1 MNMNRTANRN
11 RNTRSG
17 LSYVYVSY
25 VSLNNNGYV
34 AVIDPTTDQVVRRF
48 SAGYNPTAMCLNPSG
63 DKLYVADGLAN
74 MVYVY
79 STDTFNLIGSV
90 PINDK
95 PVAIFVEPSG
105 KYGYVA
111 NYGYPCL
118 TVFDAITLSL
128 IGTFIFQTWLTPL
141 RAMRIALTS
150 TLPSRVLLVQEHI
163 ILLLPLVF

>member
-25 VSLNNNGYV
+25 VSINNNGYV
-34 AVIDPTTDQVVRRF
+34 AVIDPTTDQIIKRI
-48 SAGYNPTAMCLNPSG
+48 SAGYNPTAMCLSPSG

-90 PINDK
+90 PVDNK
-95 PVAIFVEPSG
+95 PVAILVEPSG
-105 KYGYVA
+105 KK
-111 NYGYPCL
+111 
-118 TVFDAITLSL
+118 SL
-128 IGTFIFQTWLTPL
+128 CSQLWKSLPDDLMPL
-141 RAMRIALTS
+141 
-150 TLPSRVLLVQEHI
+150 LLVSLEI
-163 ILLLPLVF
+163 FIL